1 MSSEIGVRQGS
12 EAAPAKCTPCLRLF
26 AETLFVDDGS
36 RHGDEIR
43 TAMLRLDFDYHEA
56 PGFPGSAPS
65 RGSRRVR
72 SGDPRWAG
80 RDRDLE
86 AQACRVL
93 EGLGAIELAH
103 LDDCAVTPGT
113 GVDYVVAVDGDVH
126 ALCAFS
132 AYAVPQLRGLGWR
145 IEVDPEFPW
154 QVVGGDVPLYAS
166 ALPDGERPD
175 WFGLELGV
183 EVDGH
188 RIDLLP
194 ALLDLIDGAGDLTNL
209 TRPVRRCVA
218 VPIDG
223 KRWLPVPPARLRL
236 LAKVLL
242 ELYRDRG
249 KVSAPAMRAPVIAEL
264 CATLHDGTRPLR
276 WVGDTKIRE
285 QAYALALGPNKSAR
299 VTTPASLC
307 AELRP
312 YQRDGVGWMQHLRAH
327 GANGILADDMGLG
340 KTLQTIAHILI
351 EKEQERLDRP
361 AMIVTLTSLV
371 GNWARELKRFAPTL
385 TVGIYHGPDRA
396 SKLATLTEHDVVI
409 TTYPIV
415 ARDRDELAAIPLHL
429 LVLDEAHAIKNW
441 DAQASEAARRLDARH
456 RVCLSGTPI
465 ENHLGELWSLFD
477 FLNPG
482 MLGARDEFAMQFRI
496 PIEEKGDKVRLEAL
510 RDRVRPFILR
520 RTKDAVAPELPPKT
534 QLVRAIEL
542 SAPQR
547 ELYESIRVAAHAD
560 VRNHIRQRG
569 LAGSTIAILDA
580 LLKLRQ
586 VCCDPRLIA
595 KSDAAREVTGSSKLD
610 VLLELVT
617 QQISDGRRILIFS
630 QFARMLGLI
639 SESLL
644 ARGIGHVALTGHT
657 PDRQKPIDA
666 FQNGRA
672 DVFLISLK
680 AGGAG
685 LNLTGADTVIHYDPW
700 WNPAAQAQA
709 TDRAHRIGQTKPVFV
724 HELIAAGS
732 VEERMLG
739 LQRHKRLLA
748 NSILDNGQAAT
759 ASLTER
765 DLDDLLAPLT

>member
-1 MSSEIGVRQGS
+1 MSSEIGVRDQT
-12 EAAPAKCTPCLRLF
+12 APAKCTPCLRVF

-43 TAMLRLDFDYHEA
+43 TAMLRLDFDY
-56 PGFPGSAPS
+56 PGPAFTDGSPT
-65 RGSRRVR
+65 RPSRRVR
-72 SGDPRWAG
+72 ARDPRWGG

-103 LDDCAVTPGT
+103 LEDCAVTPGT

-132 AYAVPQLRGLGWR
+132 AYAIPQLRGLGWKV
-145 IEVDPEFPW
+145 EVDAEFPW

-166 ALPDGERPD
+166 ALPDRERPD

-194 ALLDLIDGAGDLTNL
+194 ALIDLIDGAGDLTSL

-285 QAYALALGPNKSAR
+285 QAYALALGPSRSAR
-299 VTTPASLC
+299 VTGPAALC

-312 YQRDGVGWMQHLRAH
+312 YQRDGVAWLQHLRAH

-371 GNWARELKRFAPTL
+371 GNWQRELKRFAPTL
-385 TVGIYHGPDRA
+385 KVAIHHGPDRHERRA
-396 SKLATLTEHDVVI
+396 LLAEHDVVI
-409 TTYPIV
+409 TTYPMV
-415 ARDRDELAAIPLHL
+415 SRDRDDLATLPLHV

-441 DAQASEAARRLDARH
+441 DAQASEAVRRLDARH
-456 RVCLSGTPI
+456 RICLSGTPI

-477 FLNPG
+477 FLMPG
-482 MLGARDEFAMQFRI
+482 MLGARDEFATMFRA
-496 PIEEKGDKVRLEAL
+496 PIEQNGDKVRLDAL

-520 RTKDAVAPELPPKT
+520 RTKDAVAPELPAKT
-534 QLVRAIEL
+534 QLVRAVEL
-542 SAPQR
+542 SASQR

-586 VCCDPRLIA
+586 VCCDPRLI
-595 KSDAAREVTGSSKLD
+595 SSSEAARECTGSSKLD
-610 VLLELVT
+610 ILLELVT
-617 QQISDGRRILIFS
+617 SQLADGRRILIFS

-639 SESLL
+639 SESFL

-732 VEERMLG
+732 VEERMLS
-739 LQRHKRLLA
+739 LQKHKRQLA
-748 NSILDNGQAAT
+748 SSILDGGQAA
-759 ASLTER
+759 AGSLTQR
-765 DLDDLLAPLT
+765 DVDDLLSPLA